1 MPVRK
6 AEATWEGS
14 LREGKGTMKPAS
26 AAWEGPFTFS
36 TRFEDKPGT
45 NPEELIGAAH
55 AGCFSMAFSGDLGRA
70 GFTPVRIHTVAN
82 VHLEATDAGQ
92 RVTRIHLEM
101 EATIPDINEDKFQE
115 IAERAKKGCPISNL
129 LTGAEITL
137 DAKLVS

>member
-6 AEATWEGS
+6 ATATWEGS
-14 LREGKGTMKPAS
+14 LREGKGTMKPAT

-45 NPEELIGAAH
+45 NPEELVGAAL
-55 AGCFSMAFSGDLGRA
+55 AGCFSMDVSGNLGRA
-70 GFTPVRIHTVAN
+70 GYSPERIDTTAN
-82 VHLEATDAGQ
+82 VTLERTDDGP

-101 EATIPDINEDKFQE
+101 EARVPGIENDEFQK
-115 IAERAKKGCPISNL
+115 IAAAVKDGCPISNL